1 MCHPY
6 RRIQEEWVHLEA
18 CAAVGGGFLLTMMMS
33 VVTICGKICGFQSP
47 GLRHVAG
54 MHGTDRIVVLL
65 QNVYFFDFE
74 KNWVR

>member
-1 MCHPY
+1 M
-6 RRIQEEWVHLEA
+6 
-18 CAAVGGGFLLTMMMS
+18 LTMMMS

-74 KNWVR
+74 KIGFAKNLITKKL